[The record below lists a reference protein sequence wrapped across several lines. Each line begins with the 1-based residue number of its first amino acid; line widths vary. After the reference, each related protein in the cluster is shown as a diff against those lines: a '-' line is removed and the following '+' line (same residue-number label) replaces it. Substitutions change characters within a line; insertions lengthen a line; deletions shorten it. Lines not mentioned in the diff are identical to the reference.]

1 MKLFKSLFVL
11 FALILWGCSGNNTP
25 EGVAVDFKKA
35 VHQCDFKKALK
46 YCSKDSKEAMEKELA
61 VFEEIQKAYPME
73 ITKPEVSVVSCEV
86 AEDNMSASVNVAV
99 KNSSII
105 QKGDNE
111 AVEFTVN
118 LVKEDGKWM
127 VDRLYIKY

>member
-11 FALILWGCSGNNTP
+11 FALILWGCSSNNTP
-25 EGVAVDFKKA
+25 EGVAADFAKA

-46 YCSKDSKEAMEKELA
+46 YCSKNSKGTMEKQMA
-61 VFEEIQKAYPME
+61 MFEEMQKAYPIE
-73 ITKPEVSVVSCEV
+73 ITRPGVSVVSCEI
-86 AEDNMSASVNVAV
+86 AEDNMSASVSVSV

-105 QKGDNE
+105 QKRDNE
-111 AVEFTVN
+111 AIEITIN

-127 VDRLYIKY
+127 AEFDGR